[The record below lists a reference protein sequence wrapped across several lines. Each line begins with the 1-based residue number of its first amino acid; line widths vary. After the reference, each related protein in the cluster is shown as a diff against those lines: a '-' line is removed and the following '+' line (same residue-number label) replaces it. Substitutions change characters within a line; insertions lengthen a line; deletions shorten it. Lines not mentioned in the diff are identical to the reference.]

1 MKILLYPI
9 ISCLSTISQPVT
21 PEIIQ
26 DYRECKKIEFQV
38 ETVSAWQPLIEKYF
52 KQEDYIEVSRI
63 IFCESSGR
71 AKAVGT
77 NTNGTRD
84 IGLMQL
90 NDSTYDWI
98 SNKLG
103 WFGDRK
109 NPEFNLKMSS
119 WLYYKSGNHHWNSS
133 GKCWKEKN

>member
-1 MKILLYPI
+1 M
-9 ISCLSTISQPVT
+9 
-21 PEIIQ
+21 
-26 DYRECKKIEFQV
+26 
-38 ETVSAWQPLIEKYF
+38 ETVSAWQPLIEKHF

-63 IFCESSGR
+63 IFCEPSGR
-71 AKAVGT
+71 ANAVGT